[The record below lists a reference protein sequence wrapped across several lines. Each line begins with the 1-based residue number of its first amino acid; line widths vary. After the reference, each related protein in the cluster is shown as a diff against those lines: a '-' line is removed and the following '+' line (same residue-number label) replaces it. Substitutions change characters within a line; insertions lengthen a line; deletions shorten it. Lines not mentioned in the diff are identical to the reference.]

1 MNFNSNQ
8 YIRKLPDLSSATP
21 NIKKLDLRDCR
32 KLVKIHDSVGYLDKL
47 ESWDLRKCVEL
58 QILPSCIPMKS
69 LKYLNLIYCKR
80 VKSFPDIP
88 QEMENLK
95 YLNLGLTA
103 IRELPPSIGNL
114 TGLERLEIGS
124 SFYSCQL
131 PSSIYKLQQLHTLHL
146 YGNVKF
152 PKDVGIGRQAAACNS
167 YGGFSKR
174 CFPKLNFLKKLTSCF
189 THSEKCLLSGSK
201 DLNLRESIIRF
212 NRLNYLVIQ
221 DSKFLKKI
229 PKLPESIRQVDAT
242 NCISLNSESLR
253 KLILQ
258 VPLSLSLL
266 K

>member
-8 YIRKLPDLSSATP
+8 YIRELPDLSSATP
-21 NIKKLDLRDCR
+21 NIKKLDLRYCR
-32 KLVKIHDSVGYLDKL
+32 RLVNVPDSVGYLDKL
-47 ESWDLRKCVEL
+47 ESWDLFGCDEL
-58 QILPSCIPMKS
+58 QILPSCIAMKS
-69 LKYLNLIYCKR
+69 LKYLNLINCNR

-95 YLNLGLTA
+95 FLSLGFTD

-131 PSSIYKLQQLHTLHL
+131 PSSIYKLQHLRILLL

-152 PKDVGIGRQAAACNS
+152 PKGVGIGRQAVACNS
-167 YGGFSKR
+167 YGGFSKY
-174 CFPKLNFLKKLTSCF
+174 CFPKLNFLKRLTSCF

-212 NRLNYLVIQ
+212 NRLNCLVIQ
-221 DSKFLKKI
+221 DFKFLKKI
-229 PKLPESIRQVDAT
+229 PKLPESIREVNAT

-258 VPLSLSLL
+258 VPLSLSLS
-266 K
+266 